1 MSVSPINVS
10 RITHTFRTSFV
21 TDSTTR
27 TQRALFLSQARIAS
41 GRAFVTPSEN
51 PIAASRA
58 LNLTQALQRQ
68 DQFVSNLQQGS
79 NFLAA
84 ADGAFSE
91 INDLLIEASVIAS
104 QTVSN
109 LTAAAE
115 REAEAEV
122 VRSIRQQLTSVA
134 NRDFN
139 GRHLFAGR
147 DTIDRPFIDALGGI
161 AYVGDLQGLFVRA
174 DETLISPI
182 SVPGSML
189 FGALSDP
196 ISTDANLTPIL
207 TADTRLDAVSTRSGR
222 PLETG
227 VLVFN
232 EIGGAGVFSADLTS
246 ADTIEDIVTLIND
259 AATAAGAAL
268 VASSD
273 DNGLIVTP
281 GGSEVT
287 ITDSGSGATA
297 AGLGLLTQTSTSSVI
312 VGSTLTARVTRLTP
326 IEDLAS
332 GDGIDLDSGFIITNG
347 GRVATIDISEA
358 KTVQNVIN
366 AINGADVFVLA
377 RINDEGTGIDVFNQ
391 VSGTSLTVG
400 ENGGTTATDLGLRTL
415 DTATPLARLN
425 FGLGVSVETGK
436 DDFQI
441 TAKDGSTIDVNIDGA
456 ETIGDVIDL
465 INEAATDASVSIAA
479 EFAETGN
486 GIRLL
491 DTSGGTGDLSVRI
504 LNLSKAALDLGLVKT
519 VTGTATELV
528 SDDVNP
534 TRTEGVLGA
543 LIDLENALRSNDTR
557 GISLAGERIDSLTG
571 EVTRIHGIVGARA
584 QSMGRTVAQT
594 EDAATTTRLVL
605 SGLQDLDFTGAI
617 TELQGLTTQL
627 QASFQTSSILLNLNL
642 MDFLR

>member
-10 RITHTFRTSFV
+10 RITHTFRTSFL
-21 TDSTTR
+21 TDSTRR
-27 TQRALFLSQARIAS
+27 TQGDLFLAQARIAT
-41 GRAFVTPSEN
+41 GRSFVTPSEN
-51 PIAASRA
+51 PIAAARA
-58 LNLTQALQRQ
+58 LDLIQALQRQ
-68 DQFVSNLQQGS
+68 DQFVANLQHGS

-84 ADGAFSE
+84 ADGAFTE
-91 INDLLIEASVIAS
+91 INDLLIEASIIAS

-109 LTAAAE
+109 LTAASE
-115 REAEAEV
+115 RDAEAEV
-122 VRSIRQQLTSVA
+122 VHSIRQQLTAVA
-134 NRDFN
+134 NRDFS

-161 AYVGDLQGLFVRA
+161 AYIGDLQGLFVRA
-174 DETLISPI
+174 DETLISPVSI
-182 SVPGSML
+182 PGSML

-196 ISTDANLTPIL
+196 ISTDVDLTPIL
-207 TADTRLDAVSTRSGR
+207 TPETRLDAVSTLSGQ
-222 PLETG
+222 PVQTG

-246 ADTIEDIVTLIND
+246 ADTVADLVTLIND
-259 AATAAGAAL
+259 AASAAGASL

-287 ITDSGSGATA
+287 ITDTGSGAVA
-297 AGLGLLTQTSTSSVI
+297 AGLGLLTQTPTSTVI
-312 VGSTLTARVTRLTP
+312 AGLTLTARVTRLTP
-326 IEDLAS
+326 VEDLA
-332 GDGIDLDSGFIITNG
+332 GGAGIDLDSGFIITNG
-347 GRVATIDISEA
+347 KRAATIDISEA
-358 KTVQNVIN
+358 QTVQDIINTIN
-366 AINGADVFVLA
+366 AADVFVLA
-377 RINDEGTGIDVFNQ
+377 RINDAGTGIDVFNQ

-415 DTATPLARLN
+415 DTATPLSKLN
-425 FGLGVSVETGK
+425 FGLGVSIEPGK
-436 DDFQI
+436 DDFRI
-441 TAKDGSTIDVNIDGA
+441 TAKDGSTVDVNIDGA

-465 INEAATDASVSIAA
+465 INAAATDASVPIAA

-491 DTSGGTGDLSVRI
+491 DTTGGTGALSVSI

-519 VTGTATELV
+519 VSGTATELV
-528 SDDVNP
+528 ADDVNP

-543 LIDLENALRSNDTR
+543 LIDLENALRANDTT

-584 QSMGRTVAQT
+584 QSMGRNVAQT
-594 EDAATTTRLVL
+594 EDAATTTRQVL

-617 TELQGLTTQL
+617 IELQALTTQL
-627 QASFQTSSILLNLNL
+627 QASFQTSSTLLNLNL